1 MALLPCRAQSG
12 ERALSSVLPT
22 TLPTMHGGRGSTLS
36 AFDTTVE
43 NISPDSQDLKL
54 PAPFLHG
61 VKDCCATNFSRF
73 GVLPFTEKWLTWACG
88 VPGERHM
95 LVTIFNGQKLAL
107 SRP

>member
-43 NISPDSQDLKL
+43 NISPDSQVSRQDASHDASCADPPLMARMAEVCLTRCPKVL
-54 PAPFLHG
+54 NEAGPATP
-61 VKDCCATNFSRF
+61 TNAGLS
-73 GVLPFTEKWLTWACG
+73 VLC
-88 VPGERHM
+88 
-95 LVTIFNGQKLAL
+95 Q
-107 SRP
+107 

>member
-1 MALLPCRAQSG
+1 MEDCGCDTMKAVKSHQLALCMQHV
-12 ERALSSVLPT
+12 EALY
-22 TLPTMHGGRGSTLS
+22 
-36 AFDTTVE
+36 
-43 NISPDSQDLKL
+43 ISPDSQDLKL